1 MPANCNPR
9 ASLAMTLLI
18 EANVKFLSLADIPAN
33 ILKEAPLMYCDAFI
47 PLELSGGMKLKWKG
61 TYFP

>member
-1 MPANCNPR
+1 M
-9 ASLAMTLLI
+9 AMTLLI
-18 EANVKFLSLADIPAN
+18 EANVKFLSLADIPVN
-33 ILKEAPLMYCDAFI
+33 ILKEAPLVYCDAFI